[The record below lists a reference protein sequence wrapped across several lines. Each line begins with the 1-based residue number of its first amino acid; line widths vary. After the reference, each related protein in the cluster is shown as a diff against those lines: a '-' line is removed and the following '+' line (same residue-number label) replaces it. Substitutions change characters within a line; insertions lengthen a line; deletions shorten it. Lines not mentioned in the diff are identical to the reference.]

1 MKDLYQ
7 VLGVGRNASPEEIK
21 KAYRKK
27 ARRCHPD
34 VNPQDPEAE
43 RKFREIQEAYGVL
56 SNTEKKAQYDRFG
69 TVDEAGAAA
78 QQAHPWK
85 TRGGSRVHVN
95 FGGFQGFPDLG
106 DLFGDLF
113 RTTGAP
119 APPSQEPAEAAA
131 ELDFSDAIR
140 GTSVVVALRREVGC
154 EACHGVG
161 RVKDASCGRCRGS
174 GRLIHTD
181 RVRVRIPAG
190 VADGDRVR
198 AAVRTVPE
206 GEVTVVVKVRAHEFF
221 ERKGD
226 DIHSTVPITFSEA
239 ALGAEIEVGTI
250 WGPVR
255 AKIPP
260 GTQSGQR
267 FRLRGKGVR
276 NVRTGIPGDHVYSV
290 QVAVPRVVTPGGR
303 DVLRRVAEMY
313 AVDPRAGLPLG
324 LTSPNGATM

>member
-7 VLGVGRNASPEEIK
+7 VLGVGRSASPEEVK
-21 KAYRKK
+21 RAYRKL

-34 VNPQDPEAE
+34 VNPQDPDAE
-43 RKFREIQEAYGVL
+43 RKFREIQEAYTVL
-56 SNTEKKAQYDRFG
+56 SDPEKRAQYDRFG
-69 TVDEAGAAA
+69 TVDEAEAAA
-78 QQAHPWK
+78 RQARSWK
-85 TRGGSRVHVN
+85 GRGEPRVHVN

-113 RTTGAP
+113 RGAGP
-119 APPSQEPAEAAA
+119 GTQPSPEPAEASA
-131 ELDFSDAIR
+131 ELDFSDAMK
-140 GTSVVVALRREVGC
+140 GTSVVVALRREVEC
-154 EACHGVG
+154 QACRGAG
-161 RVKDASCGRCRGS
+161 RVNDESCGRCRGS

-198 AAVRTVPE
+198 AAVRTVPA
-206 GEVTVVVKVRAHEFF
+206 GEVTVVVRVRPHEFF

-226 DIHSTVPITFSEA
+226 DIHTTVPITFSEA
-239 ALGAEIEVGTI
+239 AVGAEIEVGTV

-290 QVAVPRVVTPGGR
+290 QIAVPRVVTPGGR

-324 LTSPNGATM
+324 LT